1 MNYKIYNR
9 AIQEYINEIRN
20 LNIISDIKVFY
31 DQSLFIIYLMDSSLD
46 KRIENIELNLRK
58 KYRNAFNKNIYVEEF
73 YSFYGNKN
81 EADDEIKNCV
91 ITDITSNFSNVN
103 IQKMKMGK
111 KLIKQNNMNVYNPPM
126 KNNIAY
132 HISFYSGTLPSK
144 KYLSA

>member
-91 ITDITSNFSNVN
+91 ITDITSNFSLLFV
-103 IQKMKMGK
+103 
-111 KLIKQNNMNVYNPPM
+111 LCC
-126 KNNIAY
+126 
-132 HISFYSGTLPSK
+132 FLTPS
-144 KYLSA
+144 